1 MICNSLAKSLQS
13 GLTHYLTNIVA
24 NNAEKVENFIIQR
37 LLYRI
42 KSLTLQTKRD
52 MDKKNKEIEISEP
65 RMVKSHDVKLDT
77 EYAEWIAEVKYR
89 YRSAQVKAAV
99 KVNGEKLLFNWQMG
113 RDLVQKKA
121 EERWGAGVVEQVS
134 LDLRREF
141 PQEDGFS
148 ARNLH
153 YMKQWYLYY
162 TTEASKLQRPI
173 AEIVLMTGIEVK
185 SAKLQRPVAEL
196 KEEKL
201 QRPIGELVKQPVSET
216 ENYPNDEFPL
226 PFALVPWGQHIE
238 IITRSESLEEA
249 LFYMQHVIEKGL
261 SRTALVNC
269 YKAHL
274 YEHQG
279 KIVNNFSTYLPEPQ
293 SHLVQ
298 EVLKENYDFGFA
310 TIDHEPF
317 EERELED
324 ALTNDVTNLLLE
336 MGTGFAFMGRQKE
349 IIVGGR
355 SRKIDLLFYHVRLR
369 CYIACEIKV
378 KPFEPEFTGKL
389 NYYVSAVDELVKA
402 PDDNPTIG
410 LLICSDMDK
419 TDVQWSFRGITTPMG
434 VAITTISVSK
444 ICYLPKSN

>member
-1 MICNSLAKSLQS
+1 
-13 GLTHYLTNIVA
+13 
-24 NNAEKVENFIIQR
+24 
-37 LLYRI
+37 
-42 KSLTLQTKRD
+42 
-52 MDKKNKEIEISEP
+52 MDKQNKEIEISEP
-65 RMVKSHDVKLDT
+65 RMVKSHDVKLDA
-77 EYAEWIAEVKYR
+77 EYAEWIAEVKHR
-89 YRSAQVKAAV
+89 YRSAQVKATV

-134 LDLRREF
+134 LDLKREF
-141 PQEDGFS
+141 PNEDGFS
-148 ARNLH
+148 TSNLW
-153 YMKQWYLYY
+153 YMKKWYLFY
-162 TTEASKLQRPI
+162 TNHASSEKLQRLI
-173 AEIVLMTGIEVK
+173 GELQSSINQERL
-185 SAKLQRPVAEL
+185 KLQRPV
-196 KEEKL
+196 
-201 QRPIGELVKQPVSET
+201 GELVKQPVSET
-216 ENYPNDEFPL
+216 ENDASNDFPI

-274 YEHQG
+274 FDHQG

-298 EVLKENYDFGFA
+298 EILKENYDFGFA
-310 TIDHEPF
+310 TVDHEQF

-324 ALTNDVTNLLLE
+324 ALTSDVTNLLLE

-355 SRKIDLLFYHVRLR
+355 SRKIDLL
-369 CYIACEIKV
+369 
-378 KPFEPEFTGKL
+378 
-389 NYYVSAVDELVKA
+389 LVKA

-434 VAITTISVSK
+434 VATYNNIRIKDV
-444 ICYLPKSN
+444 LPTQEQLKERMELLQKELRATKRLMKKATE